1 MKHARQLLIG
11 GATLFTIAA
20 TDARTQGYPER
31 PVEVTVAFSPG
42 AVTDILGR
50 ALADG
55 MAKELGQR
63 FVVVNRTGATGAIGS
78 AAVARAAPDGYS
90 LLFAPAVS
98 LTVVPL
104 SNKQAGYTH
113 ASFEPICQTF
123 INEMVIVV
131 RPDSPF
137 KTAADLVAA
146 AKARPGG
153 VSYAH
158 LGIGSIPHLA
168 MLEFAQAAGVNFNAI
183 PYKGDA
189 DVMQNVSGG
198 QVDFG
203 SVTLSS
209 AVEGGLRII
218 GLFGQARN
226 GGIPD
231 VPTLKEQGFDV
242 APYSFGGLLAP
253 LGLPGEVAR
262 KLDAGCRA
270 AAQGESYKRLA
281 KTLVQPDGYYAD
293 GPAFAR
299 SLEKDVADKTRL
311 LAAIGGLK

>member
-1 MKHARQLLIG
+1 MRHARKMVITGLALLTF
-11 GATLFTIAA
+11 GAG
-20 TDARTQGYPER
+20 DARAQGYPER

-42 AVTDILGR
+42 AVTDTLGR

-55 MAKELGQR
+55 LGKELGGR
-63 FVVVNRTGATGAIGS
+63 FVVVNKTGATGAIGS

-104 SNKQAGYTH
+104 TNKQAGYTH
-113 ASFEPICQTF
+113 RSFEPICQTF
-123 INEMVIVV
+123 VNEMVIVV
-131 RPDSPF
+131 RPDAPF
-137 KTAADLVAA
+137 KTAADIVAA
-146 AKARPGG
+146 AKARPGR

-168 MLEFAQAAGVNFNAI
+168 MVEFAGSAGVSFNAV

-189 DVMQNVSGG
+189 EVMQNVLGG

-203 SVTLSS
+203 AVTLSS
-209 AVEGGLRII
+209 AAEGGLRVLS
-218 GLFGQARN
+218 LFGQARN
-226 GGIPD
+226 PGIPD

-242 APYSFGGLLAP
+242 APYSFGGLLGPAG
-253 LGLPGEVAR
+253 LGEDVKR
-262 KLDAGCRA
+262 KLASSCRA

-281 KTLVQPDGYYAD
+281 KTLLQPDGYYAD
-293 GPAFAR
+293 GAAFAR
-299 SLEKDVADKTRL
+299 SLEQDLDDKSRL
-311 LAAIGGLK
+311 LAQIGALR